1 MKVLLIALLAA
12 ISYAQTET
20 CTRAE
25 WCDDSHQPHCQG
37 WADGGECDANPG
49 YMHQC
54 CKRECGLCASVS
66 GWEDDIV
73 GFAVAGGAHAAA
85 VSAWAMFWEMHRRY
99 RWSEKQ
105 IFDGKVISANSGGNW
120 FVTDMV
126 YDQDVVGSFNT
137 YDVGTFK
144 EIWNRFVDAKTRRA
158 GNGQHSGSELCSA
171 MSAIPGCELFA
182 GACSMMSED
191 HIKDWKGYCRDINS
205 DYPDS
210 PLIDMD
216 LDYYSL
222 TNFATQSGTRIEK
235 SWWQPDVMYDY
246 GIEKNGQSVQAG
258 EAVPVF
264 LHYGSSDFSQH
275 GRDDITIPKME
286 GEATYEVSEK
296 RRRIGFSWF
305 PTETKRWTLN
315 IDKLKD
321 AIVAS
326 GTNDAKTLSGPSS
339 AFFGAIAS
347 TDALTA
353 FLGYAPN
360 DLSVRTLEQTWFRIT
375 ERIPWGI
382 TEGLEGPLAL
392 QDGGACELTSI
403 SGTVYGLQKKDVHEG
418 TIVAIMKSY
427 IDLIL
432 LFSDTEFDRKSTA
445 NGPGQTA
452 IFKGRW
458 DLGAKKEFSYELD
471 GAQHV
476 AEYNIMEG
484 VETIDNPRFGIVAGS
499 SYRIIVFWA
508 FPRPVL
514 SLPLLLGLNNK
525 DKFKNFGDKVMPVFQ
540 KMFDDIDEQLN
551 TQSNIPTANANV
563 RVCAQ
568 EGGACQCNGL
578 VRYGVAPDS
587 IKPPGRGK
595 WSEWKRSSHQI
606 QCNNDVFGDP
616 APFEVKR
623 CECAEPANNFDMHIY
638 PTTSTG
644 KCPSGRELSE
654 HECQALIT
662 GTRFSTWKEAG
673 DYGGSNTC
681 GCYIEHNGLS
691 SSRYFNRNQGACN
704 NPGSWEKMICKTSWE
719 EMSVGDYIL
728 NDLIRFR
735 KDTVSENSLQ
745 TSLEILTSRLD
756 PMKVLFNILATFG
769 VCNIIYYGYT
779 FAFSK
784 KRYDSIDQTE
794 V

>member
-1 MKVLLIALLAA
+1 
-12 ISYAQTET
+12 
-20 CTRAE
+20 
-25 WCDDSHQPHCQG
+25 
-37 WADGGECDANPG
+37 
-49 YMHQC
+49 
-54 CKRECGLCASVS
+54 
-66 GWEDDIV
+66 
-73 GFAVAGGAHAAA
+73 
-85 VSAWAMFWEMHRRY
+85 
-99 RWSEKQ
+99 
-105 IFDGKVISANSGGNW
+105 
-120 FVTDMV
+120 
-126 YDQDVVGSFNT
+126 
-137 YDVGTFK
+137 
-144 EIWNRFVDAKTRRA
+144 
-158 GNGQHSGSELCSA
+158 
-171 MSAIPGCELFA
+171 
-182 GACSMMSED
+182 
-191 HIKDWKGYCRDINS
+191 
-205 DYPDS
+205 
-210 PLIDMD
+210 
-216 LDYYSL
+216 
-222 TNFATQSGTRIEK
+222 
-235 SWWQPDVMYDY
+235 
-246 GIEKNGQSVQAG
+246 
-258 EAVPVF
+258 
-264 LHYGSSDFSQH
+264 
-275 GRDDITIPKME
+275 
-286 GEATYEVSEK
+286 
-296 RRRIGFSWF
+296 
-305 PTETKRWTLN
+305 
-315 IDKLKD
+315 
-321 AIVAS
+321 
-326 GTNDAKTLSGPSS
+326 
-339 AFFGAIAS
+339 
-347 TDALTA
+347 
-353 FLGYAPN
+353 
-360 DLSVRTLEQTWFRIT
+360 
-375 ERIPWGI
+375 
-382 TEGLEGPLAL
+382 
-392 QDGGACELTSI
+392 
-403 SGTVYGLQKKDVHEG
+403 
-418 TIVAIMKSY
+418 
-427 IDLIL
+427 
-432 LFSDTEFDRKSTA
+432 
-445 NGPGQTA
+445 
-452 IFKGRW
+452 
-458 DLGAKKEFSYELD
+458 
-471 GAQHV
+471 
-476 AEYNIMEG
+476 
-484 VETIDNPRFGIVAGS
+484 
-499 SYRIIVFWA
+499 
-508 FPRPVL
+508 
-514 SLPLLLGLNNK
+514 
-525 DKFKNFGDKVMPVFQ
+525 MPVFEE
-540 KMFDDIDEQLN
+540 MFDDIDEQLN